1 MIGFAHTLVQT
12 QPRYAGIVAFL
23 VGHTLVVETLDV
35 GTRLVRSEGFR
46 DTIVTLDGDQISGGG
61 AMTGGRVQRERAI
74 LSRRAQ
80 ALSLGEKLPSLRQA
94 LVFAEAATAAATEEN
109 AAATRMRDEAHSVE
123 AELAIASRGSRSRVE
138 TIRNERA
145 RLNQEIAALLERAS
159 ERDAQTNI
167 ARERLALL
175 ERPAIDPSVALAE
188 RERLERALAAA
199 RETIARA
206 QDAERAV
213 ASEIASVREMVAALV
228 ARRDGAGTRLAL
240 LDADRERAAL
250 ARRAVGEE
258 LATLGAR
265 LSESESAAVGLKSRV
280 ERVDADHQAARLER
294 EELGARANGLESD
307 AQSARNAEREAAQKS
322 EGGRLRLAEIDGELG
337 MLAAQ
342 FAQHPATA
350 EECADVEARY
360 AREEGEFVAET
371 ARLREEL
378 ARLQNVNLNAETEI
392 ADLVERE
399 RFLVEQ
405 VEDLARA
412 RETLLDS
419 IRQIEASSQ
428 AIFNETFEL
437 VRRAFEDVYARLF
450 PGGQAKMW
458 QTNPESLSETGIE
471 LSVQPPGKKMM
482 PLATLSGGERAMSAS
497 ALIFALIAVKP
508 SPFYLLDEVDAA
520 LDDANIDRFSAM
532 VRELASNAQIIL
544 VTHNKRTMELAARM
558 YGVTMAEP
566 GISSVIGAD
575 LTTLA
580 PETAL
585 AG

>member
-1 MIGFAHTLVQT
+1 
-12 QPRYAGIVAFL
+12 
-23 VGHTLVVETLDV
+23 
-35 GTRLVRSEGFR
+35 
-46 DTIVTLDGDQISGGG
+46 
-61 AMTGGRVQRERAI
+61 
-74 LSRRAQ
+74 
-80 ALSLGEKLPSLRQA
+80 
-94 LVFAEAATAAATEEN
+94 
-109 AAATRMRDEAHSVE
+109 
-123 AELAIASRGSRSRVE
+123 
-138 TIRNERA
+138 
-145 RLNQEIAALLERAS
+145 
-159 ERDAQTNI
+159 
-167 ARERLALL
+167 
-175 ERPAIDPSVALAE
+175 
-188 RERLERALAAA
+188 
-199 RETIARA
+199 
-206 QDAERAV
+206 
-213 ASEIASVREMVAALV
+213 
-228 ARRDGAGTRLAL
+228 
-240 LDADRERAAL
+240 
-250 ARRAVGEE
+250 
-258 LATLGAR
+258 
-265 LSESESAAVGLKSRV
+265 
-280 ERVDADHQAARLER
+280 
-294 EELGARANGLESD
+294 
-307 AQSARNAEREAAQKS
+307 
-322 EGGRLRLAEIDGELG
+322 